1 MIARPRRCAVVDDS
15 RVVLD
20 LMRVVLTDAGWD
32 VSTHSEVSGLELRLR
47 EWHPDVILL
56 DVGMPGVGE
65 RDLRQ
70 RVILL
75 RVATSAKVILH
86 SAREPA
92 ELEQLG
98 HRAGADGVLVKSG
111 EWAAICAALDRFVPR
126 QP

>member
-1 MIARPRRCAVVDDS
+1 MSARPRRCAVVDDS

-20 LMRVVLTDAGWD
+20 LLRVVLVDAGWD

-47 EWHPDVILL
+47 EWGPDIILL

-75 RVATSAKVILH
+75 RVATGAKVLLH

-92 ELEQLG
+92 ELEALG
-98 HRAGADGVLVKSG
+98 QRAGADGVLTKSG
-111 EWAAICAALDRFVPR
+111 DFAAICATLDRYVPR
-126 QP
+126 

>member
-1 MIARPRRCAVVDDS
+1 MSARPRRCAVVDDS

-20 LMRVVLTDAGWD
+20 LLRVVLVDAGWD

-47 EWHPDVILL
+47 EWGPDIILL

-75 RVATSAKVILH
+75 RVATGARVLLH

-92 ELEQLG
+92 ELEALG
-98 HRAGADGVLVKSG
+98 QRAGADGVLTKSG
-111 EWAAICAALDRFVPR
+111 DFAAICATLDRYVPR
-126 QP
+126 